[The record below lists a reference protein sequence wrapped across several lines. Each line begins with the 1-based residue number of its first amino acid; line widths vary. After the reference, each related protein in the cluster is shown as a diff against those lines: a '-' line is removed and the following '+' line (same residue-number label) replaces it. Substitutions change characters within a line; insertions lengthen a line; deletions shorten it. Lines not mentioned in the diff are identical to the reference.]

1 VCVCESESVCVCVC
15 MCERERGSVCGAC
28 VCVCIIIMIIGW
40 LCVCVC
46 VCMCHLSV
54 DEFGKAR
61 LTEGNVMA
69 GKVDHRLVWAFLTP
83 HGLLYSSPG
92 NHRPDLNGI
101 SIL

>member
-1 VCVCESESVCVCVC
+1 
-15 MCERERGSVCGAC
+15 
-28 VCVCIIIMIIGW
+28 
-40 LCVCVC
+40 
-46 VCMCHLSV
+46 V